1 MGMPISLQPCKAIFT
16 ADDHI
21 SAGKEATVASRIPE
35 SYTVPFMFCVNL
47 RFISTENTRKLRR
60 MRKQSVPGYIIM
72 M

>member
-1 MGMPISLQPCKAIFT
+1 MVACKAIFT

-21 SAGKEATVASRIPE
+21 SAGKEATVAPCIPE
-35 SYTVPFMFCVNL
+35 SYNSMFCANL

-60 MRKQSVPGYIIM
+60 MHRQSVPGYIIM